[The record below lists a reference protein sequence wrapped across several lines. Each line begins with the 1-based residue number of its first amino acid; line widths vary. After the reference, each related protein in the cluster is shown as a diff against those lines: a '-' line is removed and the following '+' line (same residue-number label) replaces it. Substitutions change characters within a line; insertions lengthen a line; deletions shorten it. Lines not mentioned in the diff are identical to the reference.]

1 VKFYGRN
8 IPSRIERD
16 EGSMKSVIKLSLA
29 VILFVTW
36 TMLGQAQRVE
46 PSKTAVQ
53 NSQPASAADE
63 SDTMQD
69 LARMRLILNQM
80 RTNLAFVGNT
90 TTPLAHQFQLDIDMW
105 QALIDQM
112 ERREQE
118 RSPTND
124 QK

>member
-1 VKFYGRN
+1 
-8 IPSRIERD
+8 
-16 EGSMKSVIKLSLA
+16 MKSVIKLSLA
-29 VILFVTW
+29 TILFS
-36 TMLGQAQRVE
+36 TMFGYAQQAE
-46 PSKTAVQ
+46 PSRPAVQ
-53 NSQPASAADE
+53 NPQSTSAPGE

-69 LARMRLILNQM
+69 LARMRLILNLM

-112 ERREQE
+112 ERREQK
-118 RSPTND
+118 RPPTND